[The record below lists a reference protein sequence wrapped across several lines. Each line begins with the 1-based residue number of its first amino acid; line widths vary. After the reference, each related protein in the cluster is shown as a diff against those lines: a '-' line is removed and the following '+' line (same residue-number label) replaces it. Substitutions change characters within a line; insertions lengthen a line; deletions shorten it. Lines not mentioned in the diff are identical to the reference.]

1 MTDKSTE
8 TKSHADIDSIYDESI
23 ILSKPVMKR
32 TVFKPEWLNVKTDIS
47 DNIISDNVLE
57 LSKPIMKRTV
67 TKPEWSNTQTGTSDN
82 ILDNIPRPILRR
94 HSPSFDECS
103 PDCINTSNSIIDI
116 IDNYNKKHQ

>member
-8 TKSHADIDSIYDESI
+8 TKLPADIDSIYDESI

-32 TVFKPEWLNVKTDIS
+32 TVTKPEWLNVKTDIS
-47 DNIISDNVLE
+47 DNIISDNELE

-82 ILDNIPRPILRR
+82 ILDNISRPILRR
-94 HSPSFDECS
+94 QSPPVYECS

-116 IDNYNKKHQ
+116 INNYNKKDQ